1 MLKYMQIYCYGG
13 FMKRTAACILT
24 LILLFLCACTAP
36 EKNTAEEPE
45 KQEQLITPEIDELAH
60 NQWYLFSEYNAEVEL
75 FEQYEITDGFA
86 PINTTRINSEV
97 DIGIWDYLSKTH
109 DYGDAEITVALIDS
123 SVDVHHEDLAGNLW
137 HNEGEI
143 PGDGIDNDANGFTDD
158 VNGWNFITDS
168 NALNANISEFS
179 HGTHCAGIISALHN
193 GIGTMG
199 IAGSAPVKL
208 MVLPAVEKGDD
219 SEEIENVIS
228 AIHYAEKMGAK
239 ICSLSCSF
247 DEYSSELETVM
258 AESEMVF
265 VVSAGNFQS
274 GFIGGLDLEKYP
286 RYPACFVSENII
298 TVSNLTHEGKLAPS
312 SNYGSK
318 TVDIAAPG
326 ELIYST
332 LPNNTYGF
340 NSGTSMAVPVVSAV
354 LALYAL
360 ETGGNITEAVQLLQK
375 NATDCISLEG
385 KVTGNRVVC
394 FK

>member
-1 MLKYMQIYCYGG
+1 
-13 FMKRTAACILT
+13 MKRAAACILA
-24 LILLFLCACTAP
+24 LILLFLCACTAS
-36 EKNTAEEPE
+36 EKNATEEPE

-60 NQWYLFSEYNAEVEL
+60 NQWYIFSEYNAEVEL
-75 FEQYEITDGFA
+75 FEQDEITDGFA
-86 PINTTRINSEV
+86 PINTTRINSKV

-109 DYGDAEITVALIDS
+109 DYGDAEITVVLIDS

-158 VNGWNFITDS
+158 INGWNFIT
-168 NALNANISEFS
+168 NNNEINANVDEFS

-219 SEEIENVIS
+219 SEEIENVID
-228 AIHYAEKMGAK
+228 AIRYAEKMGAK

-286 RYPACFVSENII
+286 RYPACFESENII
-298 TVSNLTHEGKLAPS
+298 TVSNLTYEGKLAPS
-312 SNYGSK
+312 SNYGTK

-332 LPNNTYGF
+332 LPGNNYGF
-340 NSGTSMAVPVVSAV
+340 QSGTSMAVPVVSAV

-360 ETGGNITEAVQLLQK
+360 DTEENIAEAAQLLLK
-375 NATDCISLEG
+375 NASDCTALEG

-394 FK
+394 FN

>member
-1 MLKYMQIYCYGG
+1 
-13 FMKRTAACILT
+13 MKRAAICILAF
-24 LILLFLCACTAP
+24 IMLFLCACSAS
-36 EKNTAEEPE
+36 EKDSVKEPE
-45 KQEQLITPEIDELAH
+45 QIITPVLDELAH
-60 NQWYLFSEYNAEVEL
+60 NQWYLFSEYDEEIKL
-75 FEQYEITDGFA
+75 FEQPEVKDGFT
-86 PINTTRINSEV
+86 PINTTHIESKV
-97 DIGIWDYLSKTH
+97 DIGIWDYLSRTH
-109 DYGDAEITVALIDS
+109 DYAEKDIIVALIDS
-123 SVDVHHEDLAGNLW
+123 SVDIYHEDLSANIW
-137 HNEGEI
+137 TNSGEI
-143 PGDGIDNDANGFTDD
+143 PDDGIDNDQNGYIDD
-158 VNGWNFITDS
+158 INGWNFIT
-168 NALNANISEFS
+168 NNNEINANVDEFS

-208 MVLPAVEKGDD
+208 MALPAVEKGDD

-247 DEYSSELETVM
+247 DEYSSELETAM
-258 AESEMVF
+258 SESEMLF

-312 SNYGSK
+312 SNYGAN

-332 LPNNTYGF
+332 LPGNNYGF
-340 NSGTSMAVPVVSAV
+340 QSGTSMAVPIVSAV
-354 LALYAL
+354 LALCAL
-360 ETGGNITEAVQLLQK
+360 DTGENITEAAQLLLK
-375 NATDCISLEG
+375 NASDCTALEG
-385 KVTGNRVVC
+385 KVTGNRVVW